1 MSLDTGEGS
10 GRGSPGRTLSTARHV
25 LQALEIIARHPRGI
39 PIKALARQLNI
50 SLSSGYYLV
59 GSMRE
64 QGFVEPSPV
73 ASGLYTLGPKF
84 TELYRGYVAASL
96 QPERLQPVLEE
107 LRDRASARAYAALWR
122 DGDLEVVEIRGR
134 RGSRELP
141 DVTKG
146 FRGAAHAL
154 ALGKVHLSSLAST
167 QWPRYL
173 EGPTYRRYTP
183 ATIATPEALARHLR
197 TVRDTGF
204 AYDLQEFAA
213 GSCCIAAPVHR
224 GVDNDLV
231 ASVGVS
237 VPARRFAAERD
248 ALTRVVREIAAEA
261 AAELNSTGDAVP
273 PALLPVERPANGPGS
288 HRARRGGGP
297 QAPSRRAIPPSM

>member
-1 MSLDTGEGS
+1 MSLHGGK
-10 GRGSPGRTLSTARHV
+10 GPHRGAPGRTLSTARHV
-25 LQALEIIARHPRGI
+25 LQALEIIAR
-39 PIKALARQLNI
+39 QLDI

-64 QGFVEPSPV
+64 QGFVEPSRA

-84 TELYRGYVAASL
+84 AELYRGYVAASV

-122 DGDLEVVEIRGR
+122 DGDLEVVEICGR

-154 ALGKVHLSSLAST
+154 ALGKIYLCSLPKT

-173 EGPTYRRYTP
+173 RGNTYRRYTS
-183 ATIATPEALARHLR
+183 ATIATPEALTQHLQ
-197 TVRDTGF
+197 TVRDTGLAF
-204 AYDLQEFAA
+204 DLQEFAA
-213 GSCCIAAPVHR
+213 GSCCIAVPVRH
-224 GVDNDLV
+224 GADTDLV
-231 ASVGVS
+231 ASIGVS
-237 VPARRFAAERD
+237 VPARRFAAERHNLIGVLRD
-248 ALTRVVREIAAEA
+248 IAAEA
-261 AAELNSTGDAVP
+261 SAELSSGAAEL
-273 PALLPVERPANGPGS
+273 
-288 HRARRGGGP
+288 
-297 QAPSRRAIPPSM
+297 QAPSSSAIPPSV

>member
-1 MSLDTGEGS
+1 MAVHGGNGPD
-10 GRGSPGRTLSTARHV
+10 RGAPGRTLSTARHV

-64 QGFVEPSPV
+64 QGFVVPSPA

-84 TELYRGYVAASL
+84 ADLYRGYVAASL

-154 ALGKVHLSSLAST
+154 ALGKVYLSSLPRT
-167 QWPRYL
+167 RWPRYL
-173 EGPTYRRYTP
+173 RGPTYQRYTS
-183 ATIATPEALARHLR
+183 ATIATPEALTQHLR
-197 TVRDTGF
+197 TVRNTGLAF
-204 AYDLQEFAA
+204 DLQEFAA
-213 GSCCIAAPVHR
+213 GSCCIAVPVHR
-224 GVDNDLV
+224 GADKVLV

-237 VPARRFAAERD
+237 VPARRFAAERKT
-248 ALTRVVREIAAEA
+248 LTGVISEIAAEA
-261 AAELNSTGDAVP
+261 SAELGSRTDELP
-273 PALLPVERPANGPGS
+273 PALLADRPDDDPE
-288 HRARRGGGP
+288 
-297 QAPSRRAIPPSM
+297 

>member
-1 MSLDTGEGS
+1 MSLAGGDGPGPE
-10 GRGSPGRTLSTARHV
+10 RGVSGRTLSTARHV

-39 PIKALARQLNI
+39 PVKALARQLNI

-59 GSMRE
+59 SSMRE
-64 QGFVEPSPV
+64 LGFVEPSPA

-84 TELYRGYVAASL
+84 AELYRGYVAASL

-154 ALGKVHLSSLAST
+154 ALGKVYLCSLPKA

-173 EGPTYRRYTP
+173 KGPTYRRYTP
-183 ATIATPEALARHLR
+183 ATIATPEALTQHLR
-197 TVRDTGF
+197 TVRDDGLAF
-204 AYDLQEFAA
+204 DLQEFAA
-213 GSCCIAAPVHR
+213 GSCCIAVPVHR
-224 GVDNDLV
+224 GADSDTI

-237 VPARRFAAERD
+237 VPARRFAAERN
-248 ALTRVVREIAAEA
+248 LLIRVLRDISNEA
-261 AAELNSTGDAVP
+261 SAELSSAGDAVP
-273 PALLPVERPANGPGS
+273 PALLPPDGNEGNN
-288 HRARRGGGP
+288 
-297 QAPSRRAIPPSM
+297 

>member
-1 MSLDTGEGS
+1 MSLDAGAGPH
-10 GRGSPGRTLSTARHV
+10 RGAPGRTLSTARHV

-59 GSMRE
+59 SSMRE
-64 QGFVEPSPV
+64 QGFVEPSP
-73 ASGLYTLGPKF
+73 AGPGLYTLGPKF
-84 TELYRGYVAASL
+84 AELYRGYVAASL

-134 RGSRELP
+134 RGARELP

-154 ALGKVHLSSLAST
+154 ALGKV
-167 QWPRYL
+167 Y
-173 EGPTYRRYTP
+173 
-183 ATIATPEALARHLR
+183 
-197 TVRDTGF
+197 
-204 AYDLQEFAA
+204 AA
-213 GSCCIAAPVHR
+213 GSCCIAVPVHR
-224 GVDNDLV
+224 GADNDLV

-237 VPARRFAAERD
+237 VPARRFAAERN
-248 ALTRVVREIAAEA
+248 ALTRVVREIATEA
-261 AAELNSTGDAVP
+261 STELSSAADIVP
-273 PALLPVERPANGPGS
+273 PALLSLDQPDDPGDK
-288 HRARRGGGP
+288 GT
-297 QAPSRRAIPPSM
+297 

>member
-1 MSLDTGEGS
+1 MATHGGNGPD
-10 GRGSPGRTLSTARHV
+10 RGAPGRTLSTARHV

-64 QGFVEPSPV
+64 QGFVEPSRA

-84 TELYRGYVAASL
+84 AELYRGYVAASL
-96 QPERLQPVLEE
+96 QPERLQPVVEE

-154 ALGKVHLSSLAST
+154 ALGKVYLSSLPRA

-173 EGPTYRRYTP
+173 RGPTYRRYTS
-183 ATIATPEALARHLR
+183 ATIATPEALAQHLR
-197 TVRDTGF
+197 TVRDSGLAF
-204 AYDLQEFAA
+204 DL
-213 GSCCIAAPVHR
+213 
-224 GVDNDLV
+224 
-231 ASVGVS
+231 
-237 VPARRFAAERD
+237 
-248 ALTRVVREIAAEA
+248 
-261 AAELNSTGDAVP
+261 
-273 PALLPVERPANGPGS
+273 
-288 HRARRGGGP
+288 
-297 QAPSRRAIPPSM
+297 

>member
-1 MSLDTGEGS
+1 MAPQGGNVPH
-10 GRGSPGRTLSTARHV
+10 RGGPGRTLSTARHV

-39 PIKALARQLNI
+39 PIKALARQLDI

-59 GSMRE
+59 SSMRE
-64 QGFVEPSPV
+64 QGFVEPSP
-73 ASGLYTLGPKF
+73 AGSGLYTLGPKF
-84 TELYRGYVAASL
+84 AELYRGYVAASL
-96 QPERLQPVLEE
+96 QPERLQPVVEE

-154 ALGKVHLSSLAST
+154 ALGKVYLSGLPRS

-173 EGPTYRRYTP
+173 RGSTYRRYTP
-183 ATIATPEALARHLR
+183 ATIATPEALTANLR
-197 TVRDTGF
+197 TVRDTGL
-204 AYDLQEFAA
+204 ALDLQEFAA
-213 GSCCIAAPVHR
+213 GSCCIAVPVHR
-224 GVDNDLV
+224 SPDNDLI

-237 VPARRFAAERD
+237 VPARRFNVERNALIGVIRGIAE
-248 ALTRVVREIAAEA
+248 EA
-261 AAELNSTGDAVP
+261 SAELNATADAVP
-273 PALLPVERPANGPGS
+273 PALLAQQPDDGPADGEG
-288 HRARRGGGP
+288 
-297 QAPSRRAIPPSM
+297 

>member
-1 MSLDTGEGS
+1 MSVHGGNGPD
-10 GRGSPGRTLSTARHV
+10 RGAPGRTLSTARHV

-64 QGFVEPSPV
+64 LGFVEPSRA

-84 TELYRGYVAASL
+84 AELYRGYVAASL

-154 ALGKVHLSSLAST
+154 ALGKVYLSSLPKA

-173 EGPTYRRYTP
+173 KGPTYRRYTS
-183 ATIATPEALARHLR
+183 ATIATPEALAQHLR
-197 TVRDTGF
+197 VVRDTGLAF
-204 AYDLQEFAA
+204 DLQEFAA
-213 GSCCIAAPVHR
+213 GSCCIAVPVQR
-224 GVDNDLV
+224 GADKDLI

-237 VPARRFAAERD
+237 VPARRFAAERN
-248 ALTRVVREIAAEA
+248 ALTGVIRDIAAEA
-261 AAELNSTGDAVP
+261 SAELSSPTDDLP
-273 PALLPVERPANGPGS
+273 PALMAQRSDDTPADAG
-288 HRARRGGGP
+288 
-297 QAPSRRAIPPSM
+297 

>member
-1 MSLDTGEGS
+1 MSLHGGK
-10 GRGSPGRTLSTARHV
+10 GPHRGAPGRTLSTARHV

-39 PIKALARQLNI
+39 PIKALARQLDI

-64 QGFVEPSPV
+64 QGFVEPSRA

-84 TELYRGYVAASL
+84 AELYRGYVAASL

-154 ALGKVHLSSLAST
+154 ALGKIYLSSLPRT

-173 EGPTYRRYTP
+173 RGPTYRRYTS
-183 ATIATPEALARHLR
+183 ATIATPGALAQHQRPG
-197 TVRDTGF
+197 RDSGR
-204 AYDLQEFAA
+204 
-213 GSCCIAAPVHR
+213 GS
-224 GVDNDLV
+224 
-231 ASVGVS
+231 
-237 VPARRFAAERD
+237 
-248 ALTRVVREIAAEA
+248 
-261 AAELNSTGDAVP
+261 
-273 PALLPVERPANGPGS
+273 
-288 HRARRGGGP
+288 
-297 QAPSRRAIPPSM
+297 

>member
-1 MSLDTGEGS
+1 
-10 GRGSPGRTLSTARHV
+10 LSTARHV

-59 GSMRE
+59 SSMRE
-64 QGFVEPSPV
+64 QGFVVPSPA

-84 TELYRGYVAASL
+84 AELYRGYVAASL

-154 ALGKVHLSSLAST
+154 ALGKIYLCSLPKT

-173 EGPTYRRYTP
+173 RGNTYRRYTS
-183 ATIATPEALARHLR
+183 ATIATPEALTQHLQA
-197 TVRDTGF
+197 VRDNGLAF
-204 AYDLQEFAA
+204 DLQEFAA
-213 GSCCIAAPVHR
+213 GSCCIAVPVRR
-224 GVDNDLV
+224 GADTDLI

-237 VPARRFAAERD
+237 VPARRFAAERHN
-248 ALTRVVREIAAEA
+248 LIGVIREIAADASSELSA
-261 AAELNSTGDAVP
+261 GAAEF
-273 PALLPVERPANGPGS
+273 
-288 HRARRGGGP
+288 
-297 QAPSRRAIPPSM
+297 QAPSSSAIPPSV

>member
-1 MSLDTGEGS
+1 
-10 GRGSPGRTLSTARHV
+10 V

-39 PIKALARQLNI
+39 PIKALARQLDI

-59 GSMRE
+59 SSMRE
-64 QGFVEPSPV
+64 QGFVEPSP
-73 ASGLYTLGPKF
+73 AGSGLYTLGPKF
-84 TELYRGYVAASL
+84 AELYRGYVAASL
-96 QPERLQPVLEE
+96 QPERLQPVVEE

-154 ALGKVHLSSLAST
+154 ALGKVYLSGLPRS

-173 EGPTYRRYTP
+173 RGPTYRRYTP
-183 ATIATPEALARHLR
+183 ATIATPEALTANLR
-197 TVRDTGF
+197 TVRDTGLAF
-204 AYDLQEFAA
+204 DLQEFAA
-213 GSCCIAAPVHR
+213 GSCCIAVPVHR
-224 GVDNDLV
+224 SPDNDLI

-237 VPARRFAAERD
+237 VPARRFNVERNALIGVIRGIAE
-248 ALTRVVREIAAEA
+248 EA
-261 AAELNSTGDAVP
+261 SAELNATADAVP
-273 PALLPVERPANGPGS
+273 PALLAQQPDDGPADGEG
-288 HRARRGGGP
+288 
-297 QAPSRRAIPPSM
+297 

>member
-1 MSLDTGEGS
+1 MSGQGGDGS
-10 GRGSPGRTLSTARHV
+10 QRGAPGRTLSTARHV

-59 GSMRE
+59 SSMRE
-64 QGFVEPSPV
+64 QGFVVPSPA

-84 TELYRGYVAASL
+84 AELYQGYVAASL

-154 ALGKVHLSSLAST
+154 ALGKIYLCGMPKT

-173 EGPTYRRYTP
+173 RGNTYRRYTS
-183 ATIATPEALARHLR
+183 ATIATPEALTQHLQ
-197 TVRDTGF
+197 TVRDTGLAF
-204 AYDLQEFAA
+204 DLQEFAA
-213 GSCCIAAPVHR
+213 GSCCIAVPVRR
-224 GVDNDLV
+224 GADTDLV

-237 VPARRFAAERD
+237 VPARRFAAERQTLIGVIRD
-248 ALTRVVREIAAEA
+248 IATEA
-261 AAELNSTGDAVP
+261 SSELSAGAAEL
-273 PALLPVERPANGPGS
+273 
-288 HRARRGGGP
+288 
-297 QAPSRRAIPPSM
+297 QAPSSRAIPPSV

>member
-1 MSLDTGEGS
+1 MSLHGDGPH
-10 GRGSPGRTLSTARHV
+10 RGPSGRTLSTARHV

-50 SLSSGYYLV
+50 SLSSGYDLV

-64 QGFVEPSPV
+64 QGFVEPSRA

-84 TELYRGYVAASL
+84 AELYRGYVAASL

-154 ALGKVHLSSLAST
+154 ALGKIYLCGLPRS

-173 EGPTYRRYTP
+173 RGPTYRRYTS
-183 ATIATPEALARHLR
+183 ATIATPEALTQHLR
-197 TVRDTGF
+197 TVRDTGLAF
-204 AYDLQEFAA
+204 DLQEFAA
-213 GSCCIAAPVHR
+213 GSCCIAVPVHR
-224 GVDNDLV
+224 GADKDLI

-237 VPARRFAAERD
+237 VPARRFAAERN
-248 ALTRVVREIAAEA
+248 ALTGVIRDIAAEA
-261 AAELNSTGDAVP
+261 SAELSAPTDDLPPVLLAEGPDDGPDAD
-273 PALLPVERPANGPGS
+273 AG
-288 HRARRGGGP
+288 
-297 QAPSRRAIPPSM
+297 

>member
-1 MSLDTGEGS
+1 MSVQGGEGS
-10 GRGSPGRTLSTARHV
+10 QRGGPGRTLSTARHV

-59 GSMRE
+59 SSMRE
-64 QGFVEPSPV
+64 QGFVVPSPA
-73 ASGLYTLGPKF
+73 ASGLYTLGPNF
-84 TELYRGYVAASL
+84 AELYQGYVAASL

-154 ALGKVHLSSLAST
+154 ALGKIYLCSMPKA

-173 EGPTYRRYTP
+173 RGNTYRRYTS
-183 ATIATPEALARHLR
+183 ATIATPEALTQHLQ
-197 TVRDTGF
+197 TVRDAGLAF
-204 AYDLQEFAA
+204 DLQEFAA
-213 GSCCIAAPVHR
+213 GSCCIAVPVRR
-224 GVDNDLV
+224 GADTDLV

-237 VPARRFAAERD
+237 VPARRFAAERHTLIGVIRD
-248 ALTRVVREIAAEA
+248 IATEA
-261 AAELNSTGDAVP
+261 SSELSTGAAEL
-273 PALLPVERPANGPGS
+273 
-288 HRARRGGGP
+288 
-297 QAPSRRAIPPSM
+297 QAPSSRAIPPSV

>member
-1 MSLDTGEGS
+1 MAATCHTGG
-10 GRGSPGRTLSTARHV
+10 GPGRTLSTARHV

-39 PIKALARQLNI
+39 PIKALARQLDI

-59 GSMRE
+59 SSMRE
-64 QGFVEPSPV
+64 QGFVEPSP
-73 ASGLYTLGPKF
+73 AGSGLYTLGPKF
-84 TELYRGYVAASL
+84 AELYRGYVAASL

-107 LRDRASARAYAALWR
+107 LRDQASARAYAALWR

-154 ALGKVHLSSLAST
+154 ALGKVYLSSLPRS

-173 EGPTYRRYTP
+173 RGSTYQRYTP
-183 ATIATPEALARHLR
+183 ATIATPEALTANLR
-197 TVRDTGF
+197 TVRDTGLAF
-204 AYDLQEFAA
+204 DLQEFAA
-213 GSCCIAAPVHR
+213 GSCCIAVPVHR
-224 GVDNDLV
+224 SPDNDLI

-237 VPARRFAAERD
+237 VPARRFNVERNALIGVIRGIAE
-248 ALTRVVREIAAEA
+248 EA
-261 AAELNSTGDAVP
+261 SAELNATADAVP
-273 PALLPVERPANGPGS
+273 PALLAQPDDGPADGEG
-288 HRARRGGGP
+288 
-297 QAPSRRAIPPSM
+297 

>member
-1 MSLDTGEGS
+1 MSLEAGDGPRREA
-10 GRGSPGRTLSTARHV
+10 PGRTLSTARHV

-84 TELYRGYVAASL
+84 AELYRGYVAASL

-154 ALGKVHLSSLAST
+154 ALGKVYLSRLPRS
-167 QWPRYL
+167 QWPYYL
-173 EGPTYRRYTP
+173 SGPTYRRYTP
-183 ATIATPEALARHLR
+183 ATIATPEAFTQHLR
-197 TVRDTGF
+197 TVRETGLAF
-204 AYDLQEFAA
+204 DLQEFAV
-213 GSCCIAAPVHR
+213 GSCCIAVPVHR
-224 GVDNDLV
+224 GADDDLV
-231 ASVGVS
+231 ASVAVS
-237 VPARRFAAERD
+237 VPARRFAAERGT
-248 ALTRVVREIAAEA
+248 LTRVVREIAEEA
-261 AAELNSTGDAVP
+261 SAELSSAADAVP
-273 PALLPVERPANGPGS
+273 PALLSGNEPDKGA
-288 HRARRGGGP
+288 
-297 QAPSRRAIPPSM
+297 

>member
-1 MSLDTGEGS
+1 MSVHGGTGGPP
-10 GRGSPGRTLSTARHV
+10 RGGPGRTLSTARHV
-25 LQALEIIARHPRGI
+25 LQALEIIAQHPRGI

-59 GSMRE
+59 SSMRE
-64 QGFVEPSPV
+64 QGFVVPSPA

-84 TELYRGYVAASL
+84 AELYQGYVAASL

-141 DVTKG
+141 DITKG

-154 ALGKVHLSSLAST
+154 ALGKIYLCSLPKT

-173 EGPTYRRYTP
+173 RGNTYRRYTA
-183 ATIATPEALARHLR
+183 ATIATPEALTQHLQ
-197 TVRDTGF
+197 TVRETGLAF
-204 AYDLQEFAA
+204 DLQEFAA
-213 GSCCIAAPVHR
+213 GSCCIAVPVRR
-224 GVDNDLV
+224 GADTHLV

-237 VPARRFAAERD
+237 IPARRFAAERHTLIGVIRD
-248 ALTRVVREIAAEA
+248 IAADASAELSSS
-261 AAELNSTGDAVP
+261 AAEL
-273 PALLPVERPANGPGS
+273 
-288 HRARRGGGP
+288 
-297 QAPSRRAIPPSM
+297 QAPSSSAIPPSV

>member
-1 MSLDTGEGS
+1 MSPHGGN
-10 GRGSPGRTLSTARHV
+10 GPHRGAPGRTLSTARHV

-39 PIKALARQLNI
+39 PIKALARQLDI

-59 GSMRE
+59 SSMRE
-64 QGFVEPSPV
+64 QGFVEPSRA

-84 TELYRGYVAASL
+84 AELYRGYVAASL

-154 ALGKVHLSSLAST
+154 ALGKIYLCSLPRA

-173 EGPTYRRYTP
+173 RGPTYRRYTS
-183 ATIATPEALARHLR
+183 ATIATPEALAQHLR
-197 TVRDTGF
+197 TVRDTGLAF
-204 AYDLQEFAA
+204 DLQEFAA
-213 GSCCIAAPVHR
+213 GSCCIAVPVRR
-224 GVDNDLV
+224 GTDSDPI

-237 VPARRFAAERD
+237 VPARRFAAERNT
-248 ALTRVVREIAAEA
+248 LVGVIREIATEA
-261 AAELNSTGDAVP
+261 SAELSSPADGRW
-273 PALLPVERPANGPGS
+273 PALPPGRPDDNPSGNG
-288 HRARRGGGP
+288 A
-297 QAPSRRAIPPSM
+297 

>member
-1 MSLDTGEGS
+1 MSPHGGN
-10 GRGSPGRTLSTARHV
+10 GPHRGAPGRTLSTARHV

-39 PIKALARQLNI
+39 PIKALARQLDI

-59 GSMRE
+59 SSMRE
-64 QGFVEPSPV
+64 QGFVEPSRA
-73 ASGLYTLGPKF
+73 ASGLYTLGPKLA
-84 TELYRGYVAASL
+84 ELYRGYVAASL

-154 ALGKVHLSSLAST
+154 ALGKIYLCSLPRA

-173 EGPTYRRYTP
+173 RGPTYQRYTS
-183 ATIATPEALARHLR
+183 ATIATPEALAQHLR
-197 TVRDTGF
+197 TVRDTGLAF
-204 AYDLQEFAA
+204 DLQEFAA
-213 GSCCIAAPVHR
+213 GSCCIAVPVRR
-224 GVDNDLV
+224 GTDSDPI

-237 VPARRFAAERD
+237 VSARRFAAERNT
-248 ALTRVVREIAAEA
+248 LVGVIREIATEA
-261 AAELNSTGDAVP
+261 SAELSSPADGRW
-273 PALLPVERPANGPGS
+273 PALPPGRPDDSPSGNG
-288 HRARRGGGP
+288 A
-297 QAPSRRAIPPSM
+297 

>member
-1 MSLDTGEGS
+1 MALHGGN
-10 GRGSPGRTLSTARHV
+10 GPHRGTPGRTLSTARHV
-25 LQALEIIARHPRGI
+25 LQALEIIAQHPRGI

-59 GSMRE
+59 SSMRE
-64 QGFVEPSPV
+64 QGFVEPSRA

-84 TELYRGYVAASL
+84 AELYRGYVAASL

-154 ALGKVHLSSLAST
+154 ALGKVYLSSLPRT

-173 EGPTYRRYTP
+173 RGPTYRRYTS
-183 ATIATPEALARHLR
+183 ATIATPEALAQHLR
-197 TVRDTGF
+197 TVRDTGLAF
-204 AYDLQEFAA
+204 DLQEFAA
-213 GSCCIAAPVHR
+213 GSCCIAVPVHR
-224 GVDNDLV
+224 GADNDLV

-237 VPARRFAAERD
+237 VPARRFAAERNT
-248 ALTRVVREIAAEA
+248 LTSVIREIAAEA
-261 AAELNSTGDAVP
+261 SAELGSTPDAVP
-273 PALLPVERPANGPGS
+273 PALLLDPRDDTP
-288 HRARRGGGP
+288 
-297 QAPSRRAIPPSM
+297 

>member
-1 MSLDTGEGS
+1 MSVHGENGPD
-10 GRGSPGRTLSTARHV
+10 RGAPGRTLSTARHV

-64 QGFVEPSPV
+64 LGFVEPSRA
-73 ASGLYTLGPKF
+73 ASGMYTLGPKF
-84 TELYRGYVAASL
+84 AELYRGYVAASL

-154 ALGKVHLSSLAST
+154 ALGKVYLSSLPKA

-173 EGPTYRRYTP
+173 KGPTYRRYTS
-183 ATIATPEALARHLR
+183 ATIATPEALAQHLR
-197 TVRDTGF
+197 VVRDTGLAF
-204 AYDLQEFAA
+204 DLQEFAA
-213 GSCCIAAPVHR
+213 GSCCIAVPVQR
-224 GVDNDLV
+224 GADKDLI

-237 VPARRFAAERD
+237 VPARRFAAERN
-248 ALTRVVREIAAEA
+248 ALTGVIRDIAAEA
-261 AAELNSTGDAVP
+261 SAELSSPTEDLP
-273 PALLPVERPANGPGS
+273 PALLAQRPGDTPADAG
-288 HRARRGGGP
+288 
-297 QAPSRRAIPPSM
+297 

>member
-1 MSLDTGEGS
+1 MSLHGGDRPD
-10 GRGSPGRTLSTARHV
+10 RGAPGRTLSTARHV

-39 PIKALARQLNI
+39 PVKALARQLNI

-59 GSMRE
+59 SSMRE
-64 QGFVEPSPV
+64 QGFVEPSRA

-84 TELYRGYVAASL
+84 AELYRGYVAASL

-141 DVTKG
+141 DITKG

-154 ALGKVHLSSLAST
+154 ALGKVYLCSLPRT
-167 QWPRYL
+167 RWPRYL
-173 EGPTYRRYTP
+173 RGSTYRRYTS
-183 ATIATPEALARHLR
+183 ATIATPEALAQHLR
-197 TVRDTGF
+197 TVRDTGLAF
-204 AYDLQEFAA
+204 DLQEFAA
-213 GSCCIAAPVHR
+213 GSCCIAVPVHH
-224 GVDNDLV
+224 GADDDPV

-237 VPARRFAAERD
+237 VPARRFTAERTS
-248 ALTRVVREIAAEA
+248 LVGIIREIAAEA
-261 AAELNSTGDAVP
+261 SAELSCPADALS
-273 PALLPVERPANGPGS
+273 PALLPDRPDDS
-288 HRARRGGGP
+288 
-297 QAPSRRAIPPSM
+297 PSGDGV